1 MLFSFARTQIYPAAQ
16 GVPKSERLIAV
27 VSLMLGVSMASLD
40 TAIANTALPTMASD
54 LGTTESL
61 SVWIVSAYQLAMAA
75 GLLPFAGLGE
85 VVGHR
90 RVLMSGLICFTLAS
104 LMCGLSLSLEWLV
117 VARVLQGLGGAAL
130 MSVNAAMVRFIFPS
144 KQMGRGAGINALVV
158 GISFAAGPTIAS
170 MILSVASWHWLF
182 WVNVP
187 TGLVAIFL
195 GLRVLPA
202 TPRSKQPF
210 DHFAGILCSVFF
222 ALLIFTFNEAAH
234 MQGWAYVGGLFVLT
248 LLCLAWLLNRQAGM
262 TAPVLAVDLLRRP
275 MFALS
280 AVTGMCAFATQALAF
295 VSLPFM
301 FQHVLGYSQI
311 ETGFLITPWS
321 VIVALA
327 APIAGRLSD
336 RHSPGLL
343 GGIGLAMLGLGMVSM
358 ALMPA
363 HPSVTD
369 IVWRMLLCGAG
380 FGFFQSPNIRAIMSS
395 APPERSGGASG
406 MVGTVRLLGQSTGA
420 ALVAACLHVS
430 TTHGAV
436 AALWLGALF
445 AGLASTASFMRMQY
459 RAA

>member
-1 MLFSFARTQIYPAAQ
+1 MLLSFARTQVYPAEQ
-16 GVPKSERLIAV
+16 GIPESQRLSAL
-27 VSLMLGVSMASLD
+27 VSLMMGVSMASLD

-61 SVWIVSAYQLAMAA
+61 SIWIVSAYQLAMAA
-75 GLLPFAGLGE
+75 GLLPFAGLSE

-90 RVLMSGLICFTLAS
+90 RVFMAGLVFFTLAS
-104 LMCGLSLSLEWLV
+104 LLCGLSPSLEWLV
-117 VARVLQGLGGAAL
+117 VARVFQGLGGAAL
-130 MSVNAAMVRFIFPS
+130 MAVNAAIVRFIFPAN
-144 KQMGRGAGINALVV
+144 QMGRGAGINALVV
-158 GISFAAGPTIAS
+158 GVSFAAGPTIAS
-170 MILSVASWHWLF
+170 MILSVATWHWLF

-187 TGLVAIFL
+187 IGLLAIFL
-195 GLRVLPA
+195 GLRALPA
-202 TPRSKQPF
+202 TPRSQHSF
-210 DHFAGILCSVFF
+210 DHFSGILCSIFF
-222 ALLIFTFNEAAH
+222 ALLIFTLNEAAH
-234 MQGWAYVGGLFVLT
+234 MQGWASVGGEIVLT
-248 LLCLAWLLNRQAGM
+248 LLCLVVLLKRQSGM
-262 TAPVLAVDLLRRP
+262 VAPVLAVDLLRRP
-275 MFALS
+275 LFALS

-301 FQHVLGYSQI
+301 LQHVLGYSQI

-343 GGIGLAMLGLGMVSM
+343 GGVGLAMLCLGMMSM
-358 ALMPA
+358 ALMSA
-363 HPSVTD
+363 HPSVFD

-380 FGFFQSPNIRAIMSS
+380 FGFFQSPNIRAIMTS
-395 APPERSGGASG
+395 APRERSGGASG

-430 TTHGAV
+430 STNGAV

-445 AGLASTASFMRMQY
+445 AGLASVASFMRLQY